1 MVNIPILRWGE
12 PYTSM
17 EADSVVH
24 FITGETL
31 AKVSQAN
38 PGLLAK
44 DIRKAQRARDV
55 LREIPCRELV
65 QMMKKAAD
73 FYRDATL
80 PMGDREQSPS
90 DFARQQSASTG
101 LPEHMCK
108 ANMSKNH
115 FVLSNMERILDCLTR
130 GLDLEILTRGYGMES
145 GGVIVNYQAQSPVR
159 GLVLPSNSPGV
170 HTLWVPVIPMQ
181 VG

>member
-1 MVNIPILRWGE
+1 MVNMPVFRWGQ
-12 PYTSM
+12 PYTSL
-17 EADSVVH
+17 ELDTVAH

-38 PGLLAK
+38 PGLVAK
-44 DIRKAQRARDV
+44 DMRRAQRARDV

-73 FYRDATL
+73 LYRDATL
-80 PMGDREQSPS
+80 PMGDGQQSPD

-108 ANMSKNH
+108 ANMTKNH
-115 FVLSNMERILDCLTR
+115 FVLSNMDRILDCLTR
-130 GLDLEILTRGYGMES
+130 GLDLEILTRGYGVES
-145 GGVIVNYQAQSPVR
+145 RGVI
-159 GLVLPSNSPGV
+159 
-170 HTLWVPVIPMQ
+170 
-181 VG
+181 